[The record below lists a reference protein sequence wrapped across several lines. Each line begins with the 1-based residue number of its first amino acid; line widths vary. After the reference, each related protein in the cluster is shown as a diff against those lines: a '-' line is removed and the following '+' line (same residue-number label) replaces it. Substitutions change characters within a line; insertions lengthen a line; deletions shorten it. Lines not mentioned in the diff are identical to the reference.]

1 MSEQERAKKAVAL
14 EGPVDGAVEAYFAE
28 AAEHDGW
35 SEIRKRAPAVV
46 ASAEPDESE
55 S

>member
-14 EGPVDGAVEAYFAE
+14 EVDEAVEAYFAE